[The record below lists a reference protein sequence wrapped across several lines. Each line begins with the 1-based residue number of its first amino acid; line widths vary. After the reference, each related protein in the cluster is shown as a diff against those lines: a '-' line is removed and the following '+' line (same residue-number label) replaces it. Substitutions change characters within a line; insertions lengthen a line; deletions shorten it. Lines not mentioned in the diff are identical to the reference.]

1 MVSAETRVLAQKVTE
16 KAKPIFDRIDAVAE
30 KNAEKMLEA
39 FQKYRVS
46 AAHLVGTT
54 GYG

>member
-1 MVSAETRVLAQKVTE
+1 MVSAETRILAQKVTE

-39 FQKYRVS
+39 FQE
-46 AAHLVGTT
+46 
-54 GYG
+54 